1 MKCMSFLRMVL
12 AASAFAI
19 ALQASEVDQLKSD
32 LIGQCMGG
40 REKCWKFQSRDQ
52 IKELVIKNKTEDS
65 QKRVYTVALQLQ
77 AGPTSGRYA
86 AEARV
91 EYTKAGAGWKIKQV
105 GLLSLAKVES
115 PAPAPSPAPG
125 KRPR

>member
-1 MKCMSFLRMVL
+1 MRLISLLMTVVAAGAL
-12 AASAFAI
+12 ALS
-19 ALQASEVDQLKSD
+19 LQASQTDQLKSD

-65 QKRVYTVALQLQ
+65 QKRVYTIALQLQ

-115 PAPAPSPAPG
+115 PAPARAPLA
-125 KRPR
+125 P

>member
-1 MKCMSFLRMVL
+1 MKRIRMTMIAVGML
-12 AASAFAI
+12 ALS
-19 ALQASEVDQLKSD
+19 LQASEVDQLKSD

-65 QKRVYTVALQLQ
+65 QKRVYTIALQLQ
-77 AGPTSGRYA
+77 ATKTSAKYA

-105 GLLSLAKVES
+105 GLLSLAQIDS
-115 PAPAPSPAPG
+115 TATAPKPAPG
-125 KRPR
+125 KRP